1 MKNKNNK
8 FNYKL
13 GNGGKLKPPIIVN
26 DKNDPRLKAYN
37 DSLKTYNNSE
47 SYFNELLKMKD
58 NQFYNHDDVDIFVNN
73 LTKKY
78 PINEKIVKFSQLNTL
93 PIQKEV
99 TLQNGQKYKLVKDV
113 VATKPTQPYTYKK
126 EEITQLQP
134 RTNIQFEIDKPEPEL
149 KTITNNQPMKKK
161 FMTKQTYT
169 NKKGGYYNNGDNTG
183 RQEFDLGGMINGAQ
197 AGSQMGSSFGIY
209 GKIIGG
215 LLGAAGGQVGDILGQ
230 NRELTGY
237 DKIVNN
243 TQLAFGGNM
252 TESINAGGTHEQN
265 PNEGV
270 NIGNQGLVEEGEVI
284 YNFKDKTGDN
294 KYVFSKRLG
303 FANKAKSI
311 MKKFDIRPNDRM
323 ATEAK
328 EQQLKNL
335 MDKQEVVRSSM
346 FDNQFK
352 KAFGGK
358 LKKYPWG
365 GDWNYTKKPGEF
377 DPTTFNIN
385 ANTNPIL
392 VDPNNNSQFLQKDYI
407 PTDPNTTSFISGF
420 NHLLNPD
427 VYPEGTYEIS
437 SSSLGKEQEPQVN
450 TRFYTPKEDP
460 TAEKNW
466 AYLRRVDPV
475 TMKPANMKN
484 PSLNIGLGDNSMFGF
499 PNAGKKIQPVSSSTN
514 IDYLGTFNKPLTNEF
529 VGSNGP
535 ILAEKNKPLY
545 QKPNTKA
552 DKPKVDKGYNKGL
565 NKSGQYGQFAGA
577 LGKLAVAASGP
588 DAVNLQR
595 MKNHNISSLP
605 EEIQASNELNQIYN
619 NANRDIRN
627 NAGSNAGS
635 FLASRIASAG
645 NQADKTGQVLSGI
658 RSKYN
663 EFNTRNNMAVDQFNT
678 QTSHTEDDL
687 RTREKDAVRT
697 LLMDAAS
704 QAGNV
709 NANIN
714 RDNMG
719 YKNEQDLLG
728 LMQSQDF
735 NLEQDPT
742 TGRYKLSSK
751 YKKGFGGFMYKSK
764 SKKK

>member
-1 MKNKNNK
+1 MTKKDILK
-8 FNYKL
+8 ATGLSEKEFYKL
-13 GNGGKLKPPIIVN
+13 
-26 DKNDPRLKAYN
+26 Y
-37 DSLKTYNNSE
+37 
-47 SYFNELLKMKD
+47 
-58 NQFYNHDDVDIFVNN
+58 
-73 LTKKY
+73 
-78 PINEKIVKFSQLNTL
+78 
-93 PIQKEV
+93 
-99 TLQNGQKYKLVKDV
+99 
-113 VATKPTQPYTYKK
+113 PTQEHFHKNMHKY
-126 EEITQLQP
+126 
-134 RTNIQFEIDKPEPEL
+134 
-149 KTITNNQPMKKK
+149 
-161 FMTKQTYT
+161 
-169 NKKGGYYNNGDNTG
+169 
-183 RQEFDLGGMINGAQ
+183 DLGGLISGASTG
-197 AGSQMGSSFGIY
+197 ASMGSALGPW
-209 GKIIGG
+209 GMA
-215 LLGAAGGQVGDILGQ
+215 LGAIAGGAANQIGDIRGQ
-230 NRELTGY
+230 NRELASY
-237 DKIVNN
+237 DKLVNN
-243 TQLAFGGNM
+243 TQLKNGGKLEKLKLDPNKKNLNPKSLKYNGVIDLPFGTGVTPYTSLISKISKGINKIPLVGLIGDDLVQGYDNITKYFKNLEGEGIGSAGGYAYGGNM

-270 NIGNQGLVEEGEVI
+270 NIGNKGLVEEGEVKF
-284 YNFKDKTGDN
+284 NFKDQTGDN
-294 KYVFSKRLG
+294 SYIFSKRLG

-311 MKKFDIRPNDRM
+311 MKKFDVRPNDKM

-499 PNAGKKIQPVSSSTN
+499 PNAGKKIQPVSSSIN

-735 NLEQDPT
+735 KLEQDPK
-742 TGRYKLSSK
+742 TGRYKISSK